1 MMVAKKKAKG
11 TKNCV
16 VKHRLTHE
24 NYKDCSFNCTAT
36 LRSQKRIKS
45 YYHEMYT
52 KEVNKVTLTSD
63 DDKVLQTFNRIETYP
78 YGTTLVIVCESKRL
92 MVCKAKEKLEVLQE
106 KFEMQITE
114 CESEMYAKKKNNVKC
129 F

>member
-1 MMVAKKKAKG
+1 MNIKELRGIKSKLYSYRMNDGSEKKAKG

-24 NYKDCSFNCTAT
+24 NYKDCLFNCTAT

-78 YGTTLVIVCESKRL
+78 YETTSVIVCESKG
-92 MVCKAKEKLEVLQE
+92 
-106 KFEMQITE
+106 
-114 CESEMYAKKKNNVKC
+114 
-129 F
+129 